1 MRHIKT
7 VIAALGVG
15 PLAWFLLAAGQGRS
29 LRVFGEAQES
39 GGALDP
45 DALLKPL
52 LVLAAAGLLLGLVAT
67 VRISPLGSV
76 LTGLAYSASYV
87 GLLFSPARLL
97 DLLGHKLSVAGYQID
112 LLVPVRTGTSV
123 LLGSLLLVGVAS
135 VQRWRRWPQPDA
147 AEPAVVVPDTVIPPV
162 PERDRP
168 LGAEGLRPLG
178 AEGLRP
184 LGAEGLRP
192 LGADG
197 LGSTKQA
204 EDPTKPGRADETD
217 PALVGGSPWPDS
229 PHSDSTNEPWQ
240 SGFPATHR
248 RPRR

>member
-7 VIAALGVG
+7 VIAALVVG
-15 PLAWFLLAAGQGRS
+15 PLAWVLLAAGQGRS
-29 LRVFGEAQES
+29 LRVFGDAQES
-39 GGALDP
+39 GGALDA
-45 DALLKPL
+45 DALLEPL

-76 LTGLAYSASYV
+76 LTGLAYTVSYV

-97 DLLGHKLSVAGYQID
+97 DLLGHKLSVVGYQID
-112 LLVPVRTGTSV
+112 LLTPVRTGTTL

-147 AEPAVVVPDTVIPPV
+147 DESAAVVPDKIIPLAS
-162 PERDRP
+162 ERDRP
-168 LGAEGLRPLG
+168 LGAD
-178 AEGLRP
+178 
-184 LGAEGLRP
+184 GLRP

-204 EDPTKPGRADETD
+204 EDPTKPGRADE
-217 PALVGGSPWPDS
+217 PEPVMVGGSPWTDS
-229 PHSDSTNEPWQ
+229 LPGDSANVPWQ
-240 SGFPATHR
+240 SGFPAVHR

>member
-7 VIAALGVG
+7 VIAALVVG
-15 PLAWFLLAAGQGRS
+15 PLAWVLLAAGQGRS
-29 LRVFGEAQES
+29 LRVFGDAQES

-45 DALLKPL
+45 GALLKPL
-52 LVLAAAGLLLGLVAT
+52 LVLAAAGLLLGLIAT
-67 VRISPLGSV
+67 VRISPLGSM
-76 LTGLAYSASYV
+76 LTGLAYSVSYV

-112 LLVPVRTGTSV
+112 LLTPVRTGTTL

-147 AEPAVVVPDTVIPPV
+147 DEPAAVVPDKITPSTS
-162 PERDRP
+162 ERDRP
-168 LGAEGLRPLG
+168 LGAD
-178 AEGLRP
+178 
-184 LGAEGLRP
+184 GLRP

-197 LGSTKQA
+197 LGSNQA
-204 EDPTKPGRADETD
+204 EDPTKPGKADEPE
-217 PALVGGSPWPDS
+217 PAMVGGSPWADS
-229 PHSDSTNEPWQ
+229 LRSDSTNVPWQ
-240 SGFPATHR
+240 SGFPAAHR

>member
-7 VIAALGVG
+7 AIAALVVG
-15 PLAWFLLAAGQGRS
+15 PLAWVLLAAGQGRS
-29 LRVFGEAQES
+29 LRVFGDAQES

-76 LTGLAYSASYV
+76 LTGLAYSVSYV
-87 GLLFSPARLL
+87 GLLFSPDRLL
-97 DLLGHKLSVAGYQID
+97 DLLSHELGVAGYQID
-112 LLVPVRTGTSV
+112 LLAPVRTGTTL
-123 LLGSLLLVGVAS
+123 LLGSLLLVGIAS

-147 AEPAVVVPDTVIPPV
+147 DEPAAVVPDKIIPPV
-162 PERDRP
+162 SERDRP
-168 LGAEGLRPLG
+168 LGAD
-178 AEGLRP
+178 
-184 LGAEGLRP
+184 GLRP

-197 LGSTKQA
+197 LGLTKQA
-204 EDPTKPGRADETD
+204 EDPTKPGKSDE
-217 PALVGGSPWPDS
+217 PELAMAGGSPWADS
-229 PHSDSTNEPWQ
+229 LQSGSTNQPWQ
-240 SGFPATHR
+240 SGFPAANR